1 MALVLAD
8 RVQQTGTAN
17 TTVSFTLSGS
27 VTGYQSFAVVG
38 NTNTTYYAA
47 TDTSGNW
54 EVGIGTYST
63 TGPTLT
69 RTTILS
75 SSNSGSAVTFP
86 GTVNV
91 FVTYPSEKS
100 VNLDGS
106 GNVSALGT
114 VSSGVWQGTA
124 VAVGYGGT
132 GATSASIGAFNNIT
146 GYTAS
151 GATGTTSTNLV
162 FSTSPTLTTPNIG
175 AATATSINIG
185 TLTYTPAN
193 SLISSQS
200 SVSTYNQI
208 ILQNSNTGSTAS
220 ADFIVNN
227 SNSTDTTYYGDFGM
241 NSSGFTGSG
250 AFNQANYVYL
260 TSTSTDLAIGTTTSN
275 AIHFV
280 VNNGATDAM
289 TIATT
294 GAVTANTSV
303 TSPVVTVS
311 NGIVVNSKTVSAS
324 YTIPS
329 GSSAMSAGPMTV
341 ATGQTVT
348 ISSGSRW
355 VIL

>member
-27 VTGYQSFAVVG
+27 VTGYQSFAIVG

-69 RTTILS
+69 RTTVVA
-75 SSNSGSAVTFP
+75 SSNSGSAVTFS

-91 FVTYPSEKS
+91 FVTYPAEKS
-100 VNLDGS
+100 VNLDANGVAVI
-106 GNVSALGT
+106 GTGTALG
-114 VSSGVWQGTA
+114 GTTNPIIA
-124 VAVGYGGT
+124 AVGGSNNYIQQYIINSTNGT
-132 GATSASIGAFNNIT
+132 SSSADIVAYANNSTDAHGWADMGFTSQTYADATYTVTGPNEAYLFGSAPSGA
-146 GYTAS
+146 
-151 GATGTTSTNLV
+151 GATGNLV
-162 FSTSPTLTTPNIG
+162 IATDSTGSANSIQFYIGGFTQAKSAWKAQITTTGLQSPQL
-175 AATATSINIG
+175 TAT
-185 TLTYTPAN
+185 
-193 SLISSQS
+193 
-200 SVSTYNQI
+200 
-208 ILQNSNTGSTAS
+208 
-220 ADFIVNN
+220 
-227 SNSTDTTYYGDFGM
+227 
-241 NSSGFTGSG
+241 
-250 AFNQANYVYL
+250 
-260 TSTSTDLAIGTTTSN
+260 
-275 AIHFV
+275 
-280 VNNGATDAM
+280 
-289 TIATT
+289 
-294 GAVTANTSV
+294 
-303 TSPVVTVS
+303 
-311 NGIVVNSKTVSAS
+311 NGIVVNSKNVAAS